1 MARPSWP
8 YLLALLPLTSTL
20 QHARPARQHLT
31 TRASVVPPE
40 GLTAEPET
48 TSWEPSLATHVT
60 KSLESLQSAEILEA
74 FVDRC
79 ATHRGAQRFGRGGDV
94 GALAADADAARE
106 KYAEL
111 DWLVSAEHAGDGSV
125 LPLANHSL
133 ATALTARLERAL
145 DAAERG
151 DVLEVDD
158 LLLVVD
164 ALDEFDRLQA
174 WLEDRPS
181 TPALARLL
189 AGSPLLADAG
199 AYEAATACWP
209 LRSAFEEHD
218 GELRLSGATFPELG
232 AARSREKAAKVALE
246 SSKKDAH
253 PDGAKAAE
261 KAGGFFELEGRWVV
275 AMRRESGVFSRNK
288 TSAMLSNPIVGPTPS
303 PRTASSTARAAR
315 GRRSTSS
322 SRRSC
327 RRRTRRSAR
336 CPCAA
341 PRKPRRSA
349 PARRPSRATRL

>member
-1 MARPSWP
+1 MPETQGA
-8 YLLALLPLTSTL
+8 LAGVKVLDLSRVLAGPWATQMLGDLGAEVLKIEQPGQGWLAVIVPWGDSGGMRLFWRLFAQTLILYAAVLLPLL
-20 QHARPARQHLT
+20 WIARRISQPLRD
-31 TRASVVPPE
+31 
-40 GLTAEPET
+40 LTA
-48 TSWEPSLATHVT
+48 A
-60 KSLESLQSAEILEA
+60 
-74 FVDRC
+74 
-79 ATHRGAQRFGRGGDV
+79 AQRFGRGGDV

-181 TPALARLL
+181 TPALERLL

-209 LRSAFEEHD
+209 LRSAFEDHD
-218 GELRLSGATFPELG
+218 GELRLSGSTFPELG

-275 AMRRESGVFSRNK
+275 AMRWNRGVFSRNK
-288 TSAMLSNPIVGPTPS
+288 TSAIVSN
-303 PRTASSTARAAR
+303 
-315 GRRSTSS
+315 TS
-322 SRRSC
+322 
-327 RRRTRRSAR
+327 
-336 CPCAA
+336 
-341 PRKPRRSA
+341 
-349 PARRPSRATRL
+349 

>member
-174 WLEDRPS
+174 WLEDRPR
-181 TPALARLL
+181 TPALERLL

-209 LRSAFEEHD
+209 LRSAFEDHD
-218 GELRLSGATFPELG
+218 GELRLSGSTFPELG

-275 AMRRESGVFSRNK
+275 AMRWENGVPFYRNARLGLC
-288 TSAMLSNPIVGPTPS
+288 SPPS
-303 PRTASSTARAAR
+303 
-315 GRRSTSS
+315 
-322 SRRSC
+322 
-327 RRRTRRSAR
+327 
-336 CPCAA
+336 
-341 PRKPRRSA
+341 
-349 PARRPSRATRL
+349 

>member
-1 MARPSWP
+1 MRLDCSRHLSMMMASAWP
-8 YLLALLPLTSTL
+8 ILIALLPLTSTL

-48 TSWEPSLATHVT
+48 ASWEPTLATHVT
-60 KSLESLQSAEILEA
+60 TSLESLQSAEILEA

-164 ALDEFDRLQA
+164 ALDEFDALQA

-181 TPALARLL
+181 TPALERLL

-275 AMRRESGVFSRNK
+275 AMRRESGVPFYRN
-288 TSAMLSNPIVGPTPS
+288 A
-303 PRTASSTARAAR
+303 
-315 GRRSTSS
+315 
-322 SRRSC
+322 RSC
-327 RRRTRRSAR
+327 S
-336 CPCAA
+336 P
-341 PRKPRRSA
+341 
-349 PARRPSRATRL
+349 PS